1 MQVWL
6 ILCLA
11 LLFSTGEP
19 IASEPV
25 ELFDTDKERVVQT
38 YDNSQEFQEAAKG
51 LLNSVSGRVLEF
63 NPSLEHALI
72 VKIPLVPP
80 QRLVSHS
87 AKIDEKIGEMFVIL
101 PKKGRKPWMILHTQ
115 EYQTLV
121 LEFTG
126 EVAGLKKLVR
136 L

>member
-1 MQVWL
+1 MWL

-19 IASEPV
+19 VATEPV

-38 YDNSQEFQEAAKG
+38 YANSEEFQNAAKQ
-51 LLNSVSGRVLEF
+51 LLNTVSGRVLEL
-63 NPSLEHALI
+63 NPSLEHAMI
-72 VKIPLVPP
+72 VKIPMTPP
-80 QRLVSHS
+80 QKLVNDP
-87 AKIDEKIGEMFVIL
+87 ARIDEKIAEMFVVI

-121 LEFTG
+121 VEFTG
-126 EVAGLKKLVR
+126 EVAALKKLVR

>member
-1 MQVWL
+1 MWL

-11 LLFSTGEP
+11 LLFSTGDP
-19 IASEPV
+19 VATEPV

-38 YDNSQEFQEAAKG
+38 YANSEEFQNAAKQ
-51 LLNSVSGRVLEF
+51 LLNTVSGRVLEL
-63 NPSLEHALI
+63 NPSLEHAMI
-72 VKIPLVPP
+72 VKIPMTPP
-80 QRLVSHS
+80 QQLVNDPARIH
-87 AKIDEKIGEMFVIL
+87 EKIAEMFVVI

-121 LEFTG
+121 VEFTG
-126 EVAGLKKLVR
+126 EVAALKKLVR

>member
-1 MQVWL
+1 MWL

-19 IASEPV
+19 VATEPV

-38 YDNSQEFQEAAKG
+38 YANSEEFQNAAKQ
-51 LLNSVSGRVLEF
+51 LLNTVSGRVLEL
-63 NPSLEHALI
+63 NPSLEHAMI
-72 VKIPLVPP
+72 VKIPMTPP
-80 QRLVSHS
+80 QQLVNDP
-87 AKIDEKIGEMFVIL
+87 ARIDEKIAEMFVVI

-121 LEFTG
+121 VEFTG
-126 EVAGLKKLVR
+126 EVAALKKLVR